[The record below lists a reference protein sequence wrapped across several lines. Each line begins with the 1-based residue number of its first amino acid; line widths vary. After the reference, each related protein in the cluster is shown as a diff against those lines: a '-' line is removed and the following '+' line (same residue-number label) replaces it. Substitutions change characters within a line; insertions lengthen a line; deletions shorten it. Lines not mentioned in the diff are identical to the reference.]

1 MRRALTLG
9 VSQSC
14 GVLQASA
21 GGKKRKRKR
30 VLKSKMFVDEEEG
43 CMGKSGC
50 LPHFYGSNFYCGC
63 TEGFYGSASH
73 GLRKRFRISQ
83 HHFVILLSTSCSQ
96 IEAAALSVKA
106 WVEVLELL
114 LKARSFKL
122 V

>member
-1 MRRALTLG
+1 
-9 VSQSC
+9 
-14 GVLQASA
+14 
-21 GGKKRKRKR
+21 
-30 VLKSKMFVDEEEG
+30 
-43 CMGKSGC
+43 MGKSGC

-73 GLRKRFRISQ
+73 GLRKRFTVSQ

-96 IEAAALSVKA
+96 VALSVKV
-106 WVEVLELL
+106 WVEVSELL

>member
-1 MRRALTLG
+1 M
-9 VSQSC
+9 
-14 GVLQASA
+14 
-21 GGKKRKRKR
+21 KRKAAWVR
-30 VLKSKMFVDEEEG
+30 VAVSHTS
-43 CMGKSGC
+43 MG
-50 LPHFYGSNFYCGC
+50 LTFYCGC

-73 GLRKRFRISQ
+73 GLRKRFRISR